1 MPSPKIGSFI
11 RLFNSPARPPVG
23 GDRSSESHPGIHLG
37 IGVALG
43 MRQVTLESSRSLVV
57 IRRIGYRRQR

>member
-23 GDRSSESHPGIHLG
+23 GDRSQGHPGIHLG